1 MDLIKRHYQKLRR
14 RLNYLEHL
22 TDACKRRR
30 ENRQQVIQLM
40 VLEVRKKDNNTKFRI
55 LLIYRKHL
63 NSEFKNLKPIQ
74 NDLVNLN
81 YFLP

>member
-1 MDLIKRHYQKLRR
+1 
-14 RLNYLEHL
+14 
-22 TDACKRRR
+22 
-30 ENRQQVIQLM
+30 M
-40 VLEVRKKDNNTKFRI
+40 VLEVKKKDNNTKLRI